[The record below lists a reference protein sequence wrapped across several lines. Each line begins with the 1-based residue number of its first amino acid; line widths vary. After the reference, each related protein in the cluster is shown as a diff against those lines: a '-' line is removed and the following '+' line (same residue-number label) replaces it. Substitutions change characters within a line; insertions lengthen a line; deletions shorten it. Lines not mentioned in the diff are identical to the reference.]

1 MTNLTNEVI
10 NRGFKYYDWNIS
22 SGDASGGNHTKEEI
36 ASNVINSLRKDR
48 INMVLMHDIKT
59 YTRDAL
65 RQIIRYGKD
74 NGYFFDKITMETEML
89 KQKINN

>member
-1 MTNLTNEVI
+1 M
-10 NRGFKYYDWNIS
+10 FKFR
-22 SGDASGGNHTKEEI
+22 DASGGNHTKEEI

-89 KQKINN
+89 RQKINN